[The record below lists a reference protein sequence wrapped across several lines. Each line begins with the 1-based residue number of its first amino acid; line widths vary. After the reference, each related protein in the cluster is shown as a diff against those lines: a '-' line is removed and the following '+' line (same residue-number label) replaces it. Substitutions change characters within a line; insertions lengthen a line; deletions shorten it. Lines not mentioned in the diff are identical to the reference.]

1 MTRCLGIRAARRD
14 PLRLGYTRRV
24 APSLDLP
31 PFPELTWI
39 GDCWEGFAPRPA
51 HWQRLKVASERLRGG
66 ETNFDVIVR
75 RDAPDAPSAE
85 QVEAYRA
92 FVEGGESDVMRVLD
106 AVLAHYRVLR
116 ARWLARQPTLELPV
130 AERAEDLVQL
140 TQLSTLYVHPTVSEG
155 QVHLGIALRAGWDQ
169 EHGAGVLLLGDRIV
183 RVGSH
188 DDAMYEP
195 TPMRPRAPGAKK
207 AKPPTKKPA
216 SQAAKKAK
224 PPAAKKAKPST
235 KKPAAKKT
243 ATKKPAAK
251 KPAAKKTAK
260 AARDA
265 RHDRAR
271 SAERLRA
278 R

>member
-1 MTRCLGIRAARRD
+1 MTRCLGFRAARRD

-39 GDCWEGFAPRPA
+39 GDSWEGFAPRPA

-66 ETNFDVIVR
+66 ETTFDVIVR

-195 TPMRPRAPGAKK
+195 TPMRPTAPGAKK
-207 AKPPTKKPA
+207 AKPSTKKPA
-216 SQAAKKAK
+216 KKAAKKAK
-224 PPAAKKAKPST
+224 PPAAKKAKP
-235 KKPAAKKT
+235 PAAKK
-243 ATKKPAAK
+243 AKPPAAKKAKPPAKKPAAK
-251 KPAAKKTAK
+251 KPAAKAG
-260 AARDA
+260 AR
-265 RHDRAR
+265 RATR
-271 SAERLRA
+271 PSKKR
-278 R
+278 